1 MATLY
6 PSTPSATPAP
16 VSSTSSTTT
25 TTTTTASEVLNLGRR
40 KQNKPRRK
48 TGKLAF
54 HFGLS
59 LTF

>member
-16 VSSTSSTTT
+16 VSSTSTT

-54 HFGLS
+54 QFGVS